1 MTRILTLALAAL
13 LLPSLSLAAT
23 PAQLCESAKLGAAS
37 KFSACRMKA
46 DSVYAKSAQTSAYQ
60 AKRDSA
66 YAKCDDA
73 LVKAYGIAEAR
84 YGASCPSAGD
94 VDAVKT
100 YLTQCSTDVGDA
112 TGSGANLT
120 NCTSGTATAA
130 NVLAGKT
137 FSSAAGLGATG
148 TMPNNGAVTITP
160 GATSQ
165 SILAGYHSGSGTVG
179 PATSGNFLLKT
190 GQTTSYGDGSD
201 GAVQAGT
208 AAKSFTDN
216 GNGTV
221 TDNRTGLVWAKKSD
235 DGSIHDKDN
244 TYTWGQ
250 TESPYS
256 MNGTM
261 VTTYLTTLNT
271 PPCFAG
277 ACDWRMPNVTELLS
291 LVNYETYFPATF
303 FSAFWTSCT
312 VGCTV
317 TACSCTVNN
326 RYWSSSTD
334 PSFRAA
340 AWGVS
345 FGVGNDFTDSKT
357 NGYYVRAVRGGS

>member
-235 DGSIHDKDN
+235 DGSIHDADDR
-244 TYTWGQ
+244 YTWGL
-250 TESPYS
+250 S
-256 MNGTM
+256 MTGTM
-261 VTTYLTTLNT
+261 VTTFLASLNT

-277 ACDWRMPNVTELLS
+277 HCDWRIPNRNELVS
-291 LVNYETYFPATF
+291 LVDLGSYGPATF
-303 FSAFWTSCT
+303 PAFDDACT
-312 VGCTV
+312 PGCTV
-317 TACSCTVNN
+317 TTCSCTRNGS
-326 RYWSSSTD
+326 YWTSTT
-334 PSFRAA
+334 PPYRTWY
-340 AWGVS
+340 AWCVEFYGGG
-345 FGVGNDFTDSKT
+345 FDGNDKAWTSH
-357 NGYYVRAVRGGS
+357 VRAVRGGS

>member
-46 DSVYAKSAQTSAYQ
+46 DSVYAKSAQTSADQ
-60 AKRDSA
+60 AKRDAA
-66 YAKCDDA
+66 YVKCDDA

-112 TGSGANLT
+112 TGSGGGPVPDYVAALAT
-120 NCTSGTATAA
+120 CTGSLATAQAGTATAA
-130 NVLAGKT
+130 DVARGKT
-137 FSSAAGLGATG
+137 FSSAAGLGVEG
-148 TMPNNGAVTITP
+148 TAYMNG
-160 GATSQ
+160 
-165 SILAGYHSGSGTVG
+165 
-179 PATSGNFLLKT
+179 LLKT
-190 GQTTSYGDGSD
+190 GQTTPYGTGTDGNL
-201 GAVQAGT
+201 QKGT
-208 AAKSFTDN
+208 AQSFTDN

-221 TDNRTGLVWAKKSD
+221 TDNRTGLVWTKKSD

-250 TESPYS
+250 NVSPYS

-261 VTTYLTTLNT
+261 FTTYLATLNT

-277 ACDWRMPNVTELLS
+277 ACDWRIPNRSELFSITNL
-291 LVNYETYFPATF
+291 ETFNPATF
-303 FSAFWTSCT
+303 SAFNTGCT
-312 VGCTV
+312 AGCTV
-317 TACSCTVNN
+317 TTCSCTVSSY
-326 RYWSSSTD
+326 YWSSSTYRFVPD
-334 PSFRAA
+334 YAWLVYFYDGGDYYAA
-340 AWGVS
+340 
-345 FGVGNDFTDSKT
+345 KT
-357 NGYYVRAVRGGS
+357 GGHYVRAVRGGS